1 MNMYLIEPCC
11 SQKHLR
17 QLRDGLGKDD
27 TAFFHGYGDLSI
39 VELLPP
45 LLTHYSETDLMIV
58 VPYLPDA
65 VTEVITKWVKKQ
77 WARIDGSGN
86 MNVIAHLTL
95 VADLSER
102 RSPMASEWVSKN
114 PYPERMILKNV
125 QQNDTAIL
133 LPDIALWGPMNLSY
147 GGHFTAL
154 ATKNART
161 IETLRSQ
168 YERLK

>member
-1 MNMYLIEPCC
+1 MKMYLIEPCC

-17 QLRDGLGKDD
+17 QLRDELGKDG
-27 TAFFHGYGDLSI
+27 TTFFHGYGDLSI
-39 VELLPP
+39 AELLPP

-65 VTEVITKWVKKQ
+65 VTEMITKWMKKQ

-86 MNVIAHLTL
+86 LNVIAHLRI

-102 RSPMASEWVSKN
+102 RSPMASGWLDEN
-114 PYPERMILKNV
+114 PFGERMTLKNI

-133 LPDIALWGPMNLSY
+133 LPDIALWGPMNLNY
-147 GGHFTAL
+147 GGHFTAV

-168 YERLK
+168 YEKMG

>member
-1 MNMYLIEPCC
+1 MKMYLIEPCC
-11 SQKHLR
+11 SQKPLR
-17 QLRDGLGKDD
+17 QLRDGLGKDG

-39 VELLPP
+39 AELLPP

-65 VTEVITKWVKKQ
+65 VTEVIIKWMRKQ
-77 WARIDGSGN
+77 WARVDGSGK
-86 MNVIAHLTL
+86 MDVIAHLTI
-95 VADLSER
+95 VTDLSER

-114 PYPERMILKNV
+114 PFGERMILKNV

-133 LPDIALWGPMNLSY
+133 LPGIALWGPMNLSY
-147 GGHFTAL
+147 GGHFTAM

-161 IETLRSQ
+161 IETLRGM
-168 YERLK
+168 YEGLR

>member
-1 MNMYLIEPCC
+1 MYLIQPCC

-17 QLRDGLGKDD
+17 QLRDGLEKDD
-27 TAFFHGYGDLSI
+27 TAFLHGYGDLSI
-39 VELLPP
+39 VELLPS

-58 VPYLPDA
+58 APYLPDA
-65 VTEVITKWVKKQ
+65 VAEVITKWIKKQ

-102 RSPMASEWVSKN
+102 RSPMASEWVKEN

-133 LPDIALWGPMNLSY
+133 LPDIALWGPMNLNY
-147 GGHFTAL
+147 CGHFTAL
-154 ATKNART
+154 ATKNARA
-161 IETLRSQ
+161 IETLRSE